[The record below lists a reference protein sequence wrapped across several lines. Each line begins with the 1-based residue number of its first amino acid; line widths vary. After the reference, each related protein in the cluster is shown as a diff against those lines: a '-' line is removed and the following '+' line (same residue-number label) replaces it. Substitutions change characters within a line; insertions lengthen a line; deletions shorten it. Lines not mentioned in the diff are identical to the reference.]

1 MKPLFE
7 KDSTYSLRG
16 VCMLMI
22 IASHI
27 PYTMDGTIVSK
38 LLHILLFDYWGAFGT
53 ALFFLLSGYG
63 MFLSLHKT
71 KDVNTSYVTNK
82 LKKLFMPFLFT
93 WMVYLVYFL
102 LMDRSQLNQH
112 LLMDF
117 LTISLPYGID
127 IWFFKVI
134 IGLYVAIILLFKL
147 PISDILR
154 IIVMFIMVFG
164 YYIIMRGLSFEP
176 WWYNSVLCFP
186 LGMLF
191 ASRKELVKNNSLSI
205 FMIVG
210 CFILSMVTTIGFFPY
225 ITFALCAVW
234 FVRVVNIN
242 AIPGLKFIGINSL
255 LYYLFECPCVSCLEK
270 TFASNAALYY
280 LITLVLTTLL
290 AIVYLNLKR
299 IAGKLA

>member
-27 PYTMDGTIVSK
+27 PYTMDDTVASK

-93 WMVYLVYFL
+93 WMVY
-102 LMDRSQLNQH
+102 
-112 LLMDF
+112 
-117 LTISLPYGID
+117 GID

-134 IGLYVAIILLFKL
+134 IGLYIAIILLFKL
-147 PISDILR
+147 PISDTLR
-154 IIVMFIMVFG
+154 VIVMFIMVFG
-164 YYIIMRGLSFEP
+164 YYIIMRGLSFES

-210 CFILSMVTTIGFFPY
+210 CFVLSMVTTIGFFPY

-234 FVRVVNIN
+234 FVRVVNFN

-270 TFASNAALYY
+270 TFASHAALYY

-290 AIVYLNLKR
+290 AIVYLNIKR

>member
-1 MKPLFE
+1 
-7 KDSTYSLRG
+7 
-16 VCMLMI
+16 MLMI

-27 PYTMDGTIVSK
+27 PYTMDGTVASK

-71 KDVNTSYVTNK
+71 KNVNTSYVTNK

-117 LTISLPYGID
+117 MTISLPYGID

-154 IIVMFIMVFG
+154 VIVMFIVVTIDKMKQPT
-164 YYIIMRGLSFEP
+164 IIKIDRELFLTSSF
-176 WWYNSVLCFP
+176 LD
-186 LGMLF
+186 
-191 ASRKELVKNNSLSI
+191 AKSI
-205 FMIVG
+205 PKG
-210 CFILSMVTTIGFFPY
+210 KQRT
-225 ITFALCAVW
+225 
-234 FVRVVNIN
+234 
-242 AIPGLKFIGINSL
+242 L
-255 LYYLFECPCVSCLEK
+255 LYHQG
-270 TFASNAALYY
+270 SNDSPRM
-280 LITLVLTTLL
+280 I
-290 AIVYLNLKR
+290 I
-299 IAGKLA
+299 